1 MKYKKNENVIL
12 RILVS
17 MLVATGLLYSLIGF
31 AKLFGSS
38 YDITDGE
45 YFITWVLL
53 SILTLLSI
61 NNFYKK

>member
-1 MKYKKNENVIL
+1 
-12 RILVS
+12 
-17 MLVATGLLYSLIGF
+17 MLVATGLLYTLIGF

-38 YDITDGE
+38 YDITHGE
-45 YFITWVLL
+45 YFITWALL